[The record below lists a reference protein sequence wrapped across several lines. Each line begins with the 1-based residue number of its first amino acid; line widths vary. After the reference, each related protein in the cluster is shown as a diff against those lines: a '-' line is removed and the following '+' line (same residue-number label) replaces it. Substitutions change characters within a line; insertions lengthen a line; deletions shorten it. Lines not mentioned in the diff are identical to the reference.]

1 MSFWLDRV
9 RLRKGGFFIAAIAAG
24 LMLSVAVG
32 NAAMPAVPDWW
43 TGPPGE
49 FQKMFDAAQR
59 EGEVIFWGS
68 SSVQGKTVHAAWPKD
83 WRIKVN
89 FLEVDHEEQVT
100 RILTES
106 RAGLHTVD
114 VLNPGLLGVHLLQQR
129 GVLAPLVPENMRI
142 LRDIPGL
149 LTKVNGV
156 TVGWNPRFGGR
167 VFMYNTDKVKDPPK
181 DWPDLLDPKWKGRMG
196 FDMDMLHILP
206 LACPEGERVGWGLE
220 KVRNFLRQLAKQK
233 PQYHSQGRLMATWV
247 ASGKVDVLAGGFVSH
262 VLALRKQG
270 APIDAVFPKFL
281 GMAENLYAVAAK
293 APHPNAARLLIYWMM
308 GPESLRS
315 LWDVGFY
322 GHILI
327 PTQYYDDP
335 GYNYYHEL
343 AKGKTIVQAS
353 IACVARAEKEN
364 WVATFRK
371 DIGFD

>member
-1 MSFWLDRV
+1 MKKLLASL
-9 RLRKGGFFIAAIAAG
+9 I
-24 LMLSVAVG
+24 VAVTVILIRTG
-32 NAAMPAVPDWW
+32 ESGGAPIPDWW
-43 TGPPGE
+43 VGPPAE
-49 FQKMFDAAQR
+49 FQKIFDGAQK
-59 EGEVIFWGS
+59 EKEVTFWGS
-68 SSVQGKTVHAAWPKD
+68 SSAQGNSLRAAWPTE
-83 WRIKVN
+83 WGIKVN

-100 RILTES
+100 RALTEA

-114 VLNPGLLGVHLLQQR
+114 VLNASLVGVHLLYQR
-129 GVLAPLVPENMRI
+129 GVLAPLAPENMRI

-149 LTKVNGV
+149 LTKINGV

-206 LACPEGERVGWGLE
+206 LACPEGEQVGWGLE
-220 KVRNFLRQLAKQK
+220 KVRSFLRQVTKQK
-233 PQYHSQGRLMATWV
+233 PQFHNQGRLMATWV
-247 ASGKVDVLAGGFVSH
+247 ASGKIDLMVGGFISH

-270 APIDAVFPKFL
+270 APINGAFPKYL
-281 GMAENLYAVAAK
+281 GMAENLYAVTAK

-308 GPESLRS
+308 GPESLRA

-327 PTQYYDDP
+327 PTQYYDAP
-335 GYNYYHEL
+335 SYNYYYEL

-353 IACVARAEKEN
+353 IGCVERAEKEN